1 MKSNNLDNAIRS
13 SGLKIDYIVE
23 KLGISRQAFHKKRH
37 GAIKFNDKEKQ
48 ILCEILKV
56 DNDIFLPCK

>member
-1 MKSNNLDNAIRS
+1 MKNSGLDEAIQT

-37 GAIKFNDKEKQ
+37 GLIKFNDREKQ
-48 ILCEILKV
+48 ILCDVLKV
-56 DNDIFLPCK
+56 KDSIFLP